1 MPARLFLS
9 ALAGKTILLA
19 KARGERTQS
28 AMEQDKKN
36 ASGTGEKEDKGEME
50 SKRAYPKRKGAG
62 RKCGRQPGVARKRTG
77 LARRMGARGFAAAIN
92 ARMRQY
98 GKSVTKRQRH
108 KKRLTFGGKWVK

>member
-9 ALAGKTILLA
+9 ALAGETILLA

-77 LARRMGARGFAAAIN
+77 LARRMGVLDLRPPSTRVCGNMAKA
-92 ARMRQY
+92 
-98 GKSVTKRQRH
+98 
-108 KKRLTFGGKWVK
+108 